1 MRNLTRLH
9 RVPFTGIVATR
20 VALYY
25 AMGVRVPDPGTR
37 GLGWVVMSPRFG
49 RMTEERARFVS
60 ERHA

>member
-1 MRNLTRLH
+1 MRNLARLH
-9 RVPFTGIVATR
+9 RVPFTGIIATR

-37 GLGWVVMSPRFG
+37 GLVWVVMSPRFG
-49 RMTEERARFVS
+49 RMAEERARLVG